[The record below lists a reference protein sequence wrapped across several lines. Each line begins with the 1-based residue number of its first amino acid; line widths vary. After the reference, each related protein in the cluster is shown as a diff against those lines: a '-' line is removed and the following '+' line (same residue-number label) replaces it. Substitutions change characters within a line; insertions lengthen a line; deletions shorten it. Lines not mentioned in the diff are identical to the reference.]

1 MKIKRLEPRERI
13 IVIAGLTVIVLLFIW
28 FALLAP
34 YFKTMAKLDR
44 KISALERNL
53 TAAEQMRDQI
63 LELRRQLA
71 TAGNRNQGGK
81 PLFSQVESLTEQTGV
96 REQLLSMR
104 PQPATVQGDFR
115 QQLVEI
121 RLEKISL
128 AKLVKLLHAVEYRSG
143 GVQVKSMR
151 VKPRFEDRS
160 LLDVDMVLMSLE
172 KP

>member
-1 MKIKRLEPRERI
+1 MIKYLNPREKT
-13 IVIAGLTVIVLLFIW
+13 VVVAGLIVLVLLFVW
-28 FALLAP
+28 FALLSP
-34 YFKTMAKLDR
+34 YFKKMNTLDR
-44 KISALERNL
+44 KIVAHQHSLVNVEKV
-53 TAAEQMRDQI
+53 RDQI
-63 LELRRQLA
+63 IQLRRQLVDVG
-71 TAGNRNQGGK
+71 TLKKGNR

-104 PQPATVQGDFR
+104 PQPATTQGEFR

-128 AKLVKLLHAVEYRSG
+128 SQLVKLLHAVEYRSG

-160 LLDVDMVLMSLE
+160 ILDVNMVLMSLE
-172 KP
+172 SL

>member
-1 MKIKRLEPRERI
+1 MMKRLNPRERA
-13 IVIAGLTVIVLLFIW
+13 IVIGGMIVIVLIAVW
-28 FALLAP
+28 FLLLSP
-34 YFKTMAKLDR
+34 YFNTMDRLDR
-44 KISALERNL
+44 KIVTLERNVSEA
-53 TAAEQMRDQI
+53 TQMREQI
-63 LELRRQLA
+63 LRLRGQLA
-71 TAGNRNQGGK
+71 TAGQLRTGGR

-104 PQPATVQGDFR
+104 PQPATVQGGFR

-121 RLEKISL
+121 RLESISL
-128 AKLVKLLHAVEYRSG
+128 AQLVKLLHAVEYRSS

-160 LLDVDMVLMSLE
+160 ALDVNMVLMSLE